1 MKSYFSFQWHIT
13 DECDQRCKH
22 CYIFSGEGCKEL
34 KTMTWKQMQEVV
46 ANCEDFCKVYN
57 RVPYF
62 YITGGDPILH
72 PDFWKLMVLLKSKDI
87 PFTLMGNPFHLDDQI
102 CRMLKV
108 CGCEKYQ
115 MSLDGMRKTHDWFR
129 KPGSFDLTLEKV
141 ECLNRAGLRR
151 TGGGTGEMAAGFTYS
166 GKRFDR
172 YFSDFAEKYH
182 FSDMYSGGFYNYDTL
197 EEYWGYWSRYIYVN
211 RYMDASTDLY
221 NRLFAL
227 VKDKDY
233 FVLTTN
239 VDHCFQKAGFDK
251 SRLFYTQGDYG
262 LFQCSKPCHRGTYD
276 NEEIVKKMVVS
287 QGYRIENGNLTVPE
301 GTQIRRTVPTELV
314 PRCPKCGRPMSMN
327 LRVDN
332 TFVQDAG
339 WDAAAKRYEKFMED
353 HRGQNVVFLELGVG
367 YNTPGIIK
375 YNFWQY
381 AYNWRNA
388 FYVCINKGDAYVP
401 KEIENKAVG
410 IDADLAE
417 VMKNIQ

>member
-1 MKSYFSFQWHIT
+1 MDHLQEKLQILK
-13 DECDQRCKH
+13 QK
-22 CYIFSGEGCKEL
+22 IKEADA
-34 KTMTWKQMQEVV
+34 VV
-46 ANCEDFCKVYN
+46 IGA
-57 RVPYF
+57 
-62 YITGGDPILH
+62 G
-72 PDFWKLMVLLKSKDI
+72 
-87 PFTLMGNPFHLDDQI
+87 
-102 CRMLKV
+102 
-108 CGCEKYQ
+108 
-115 MSLDGMRKTHDWFR
+115 
-129 KPGSFDLTLEKV
+129 
-141 ECLNRAGLRR
+141 AGLS
-151 TGGGTGEMAAGFTYS
+151 TAAGFTYS
-166 GKRFDR
+166 GERFDR

-182 FSDMYSGGFYNYDTL
+182 FSDMYSGGFYNYDTM

-211 RYMDASTDLY
+211 RYMDAPTDLY
-221 NRLFAL
+221 DQLFAL

-276 NEEIVKKMVVS
+276 NEETVKKMVVS
-287 QGYRIENGNLTVPE
+287 QGYRMEEGKLTVPE
-301 GTQIRRTVPTELV
+301 GTQIRRTVPAELV
-314 PRCPKCGRPMSMN
+314 PRCPRCGRPMSMN
-327 LRVDN
+327 LRADN

-339 WDAAAKRYEKFMED
+339 WDAATKRYQKFMED

-401 KEIENKAVG
+401 KEIESKAVG

-417 VMKNIQ
+417 VIYLYNS

>member
-1 MKSYFSFQWHIT
+1 MENLQDKIQIL
-13 DECDQRCKH
+13 QQK
-22 CYIFSGEGCKEL
+22 IKEADA
-34 KTMTWKQMQEVV
+34 VV
-46 ANCEDFCKVYN
+46 IGA
-57 RVPYF
+57 
-62 YITGGDPILH
+62 G
-72 PDFWKLMVLLKSKDI
+72 
-87 PFTLMGNPFHLDDQI
+87 
-102 CRMLKV
+102 
-108 CGCEKYQ
+108 
-115 MSLDGMRKTHDWFR
+115 
-129 KPGSFDLTLEKV
+129 
-141 ECLNRAGLRR
+141 AGLS
-151 TGGGTGEMAAGFTYS
+151 TAAGFTYS
-166 GKRFDR
+166 GERFDQ
-172 YFSDFAEKYH
+172 YFADFAEKYH

-211 RYMDASTDLY
+211 RYMDAPTDLY
-221 NRLFAL
+221 DRLFAL

-276 NEEIVKKMVVS
+276 NEETVKKMVVS
-287 QGYRIENGNLTVPE
+287 QGYCIEDGKLIVPE

-327 LRVDN
+327 LRADN

-339 WDAAAKRYEKFMED
+339 WDAASRQYQKFMED

-417 VMKNIQ
+417 VMKNI

>member
-1 MKSYFSFQWHIT
+1 MENLQEKIKILQQKI
-13 DECDQRCKH
+13 
-22 CYIFSGEGCKEL
+22 KEADA
-34 KTMTWKQMQEVV
+34 VV
-46 ANCEDFCKVYN
+46 IGA
-57 RVPYF
+57 
-62 YITGGDPILH
+62 G
-72 PDFWKLMVLLKSKDI
+72 
-87 PFTLMGNPFHLDDQI
+87 
-102 CRMLKV
+102 
-108 CGCEKYQ
+108 
-115 MSLDGMRKTHDWFR
+115 
-129 KPGSFDLTLEKV
+129 
-141 ECLNRAGLRR
+141 AGLS
-151 TGGGTGEMAAGFTYS
+151 TAAGFTYS
-166 GKRFDR
+166 GERFDR

-211 RYMDASTDLY
+211 RYMDAPTDLY
-221 NRLFAL
+221 DQLFAL

-276 NEEIVKKMVVS
+276 NEETVKKMVVS
-287 QGYRIENGNLTVPE
+287 QGYRMEEGKLTVPE

-314 PRCPKCGRPMSMN
+314 PRCPRCGRPMSMN
-327 LRVDN
+327 LRADN

-339 WDAAAKRYEKFMED
+339 WDAATKRYQKFMED

-401 KEIENKAVG
+401 KEIESKAVG

-417 VMKNIQ
+417 VIYLYNS

>member
-1 MKSYFSFQWHIT
+1 MDHLQEKIKILQQKI
-13 DECDQRCKH
+13 
-22 CYIFSGEGCKEL
+22 KEADA
-34 KTMTWKQMQEVV
+34 VV
-46 ANCEDFCKVYN
+46 IGA
-57 RVPYF
+57 
-62 YITGGDPILH
+62 G
-72 PDFWKLMVLLKSKDI
+72 
-87 PFTLMGNPFHLDDQI
+87 
-102 CRMLKV
+102 
-108 CGCEKYQ
+108 
-115 MSLDGMRKTHDWFR
+115 
-129 KPGSFDLTLEKV
+129 
-141 ECLNRAGLRR
+141 AGLS
-151 TGGGTGEMAAGFTYS
+151 TAAGFTYS
-166 GKRFDR
+166 GERFDR

-211 RYMDASTDLY
+211 RYMDAPTDLY
-221 NRLFAL
+221 DQLFAL

-276 NEEIVKKMVVS
+276 NEETVKKMVVS
-287 QGYRIENGNLTVPE
+287 QGYRMEEGKLTVPE
-301 GTQIRRTVPTELV
+301 GTQIRRTVPAELV
-314 PRCPKCGRPMSMN
+314 PRCPRCGRPMSMN
-327 LRVDN
+327 LRADN

-339 WDAAAKRYEKFMED
+339 WDAATKRYQKFMED

-401 KEIENKAVG
+401 KEIESKAVG

-417 VMKNIQ
+417 VIYLYNS